1 MTDTKDLPA
10 IGEALELIDRGLG
23 DLQHRRLVSTDE
35 MADLLLDVRT
45 LLATSSSD
53 LGDESVPV
61 GAN

>member
-1 MTDTKDLPA
+1 MTETKDLQA
-10 IGEALELIDRGLG
+10 IGEALDLIDQGLG

-45 LLATSSSD
+45 LLAASGSD